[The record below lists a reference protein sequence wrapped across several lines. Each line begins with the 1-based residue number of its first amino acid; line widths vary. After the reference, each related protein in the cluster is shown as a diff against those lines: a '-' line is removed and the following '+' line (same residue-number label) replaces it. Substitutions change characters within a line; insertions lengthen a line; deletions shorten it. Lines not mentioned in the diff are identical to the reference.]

1 MGSAFLITLREGIE
15 AALIISI
22 LLAYLRQVGEAGQAR
37 LVWIGSAAAIVVS
50 LAAGAV
56 LYGIGAEFEGT
67 AEQAFEGL
75 VTLFAVAVLTWMIF
89 WMRRQGGRVKS
100 ELQQRVDAALLGGG
114 LALGSLAFVA
124 VLREG
129 IETALFLYGTEQAAG
144 QGLLPTVLGGLI
156 GLSVAAVLGYLLYRG
171 GLRLNLRVFFRVT
184 GVLIIIVAA
193 GLFAFSVHELQEAG
207 WLPFLTQP
215 AYDISH
221 RLSDENG
228 AGAMLRA
235 VIGYND
241 DPSVLEVIAW
251 ASYLL
256 VAGLLFLRPMS
267 ITPAPV
273 AQASNDP
280 ERSTSVATR

>member
-22 LLAYLRQVGEAGQAR
+22 LLAYLRQVGEEGQAR

-56 LYGIGAEFEGT
+56 LSGIGAEFDGT

-75 VTLFAVAVLTWMIF
+75 VTLFAVSVLTWMIF

-129 IETALFLYGTEQAAG
+129 IETALFLYGAEQAAG
-144 QGLLPTVLGGLI
+144 QGLLATVLGGLI

-215 AYDISH
+215 AFDISH

-228 AGAMLRA
+228 VGAMLRA

-256 VAGLLFLRPMS
+256 VAGILFLRPMS
-267 ITPAPV
+267 TTRAPV

>member
-100 ELQQRVDAALLGGG
+100 ELQHRVDAALLGGG

-129 IETALFLYGTEQAAG
+129 IETALFLYGAEQAAG

-215 AYDISH
+215 AFDISH

-228 AGAMLRA
+228 VGAMLRA

-267 ITPAPV
+267 TTPAPV
-273 AQASNDP
+273 AQAANDP

>member
-22 LLAYLRQVGEAGQAR
+22 LLAYLRQVGEEGQAR
-37 LVWIGSAAAIVVS
+37 LA
-50 LAAGAV
+50 
-56 LYGIGAEFEGT
+56 GIGAEFDGT

-75 VTLFAVAVLTWMIF
+75 VTLFAVSVLTWMIF

-129 IETALFLYGTEQAAG
+129 IETALFLYGAEQAAG
-144 QGLLPTVLGGLI
+144 QGLLATVLGGLI

-215 AYDISH
+215 AFDISH

-228 AGAMLRA
+228 VGAMLRA

-256 VAGLLFLRPMS
+256 VAGILFLRPMS
-267 ITPAPV
+267 TTRAPV

>member
-50 LAAGAV
+50 LAGGAV
-56 LYGIGAEFEGT
+56 LYAIGAEFEGT
-67 AEQAFEGL
+67 AEQVFEGL
-75 VTLFAVAVLTWMIF
+75 VTLFAVSVLTWMIF

-114 LALGSLAFVA
+114 VALGSLAFVA

-129 IETALFLYGTEQAAG
+129 IETALFLYGAEQAAG

-215 AYDISH
+215 AFDISH

-228 AGAMLRA
+228 GGAMLRA
-235 VIGYND
+235 LIGYND

-256 VAGLLFLRPMS
+256 VTGFLFLRPTS
-267 ITPAPV
+267 TPAPA
-273 AQASNDP
+273 AQASNDL
-280 ERSTSVATR
+280 ERSTSAATR

>member
-22 LLAYLRQVGEAGQAR
+22 LLAYLRQLGEAGQAR

-50 LAAGAV
+50 LVAGAV

-67 AEQAFEGL
+67 AEELFEGL

-100 ELQQRVDAALLGGG
+100 ELHQRVDAALLGGG
-114 LALGSLAFVA
+114 FALGSLAFVA

-129 IETALFLYGTEQAAG
+129 IETALFLYGAEQAAG
-144 QGLLPTVLGGLI
+144 QGLLPIVVGGLI
-156 GLSVAAVLGYLLYRG
+156 GLATAIVLGYLLYRG
-171 GLRLNLRVFFRVT
+171 GVRLNLRVFFRVT
-184 GVLIIIVAA
+184 GLLIIVVAA

-215 AYDISH
+215 AFDVSH

-228 AGAMLRA
+228 VGAMLRA
-235 VIGYND
+235 VVGYND

-256 VAGLLFLRPMS
+256 VAGFLFLRPTS
-267 ITPAPV
+267 TPAPV
-273 AQASNDP
+273 ARTSNDP
-280 ERSTSVATR
+280 ERSTSAATR